1 MFNIRNFFSPMSN
14 IVRLLFLALLMLS
27 LPAMAQRAGSG
38 ADQIASF
45 AGDIPWL
52 PTEGEIFGLPVNVHG
67 QTTYINQRYNN
78 FTSSYSGQNSLSQQ
92 KSMSYTWSGTLFFG
106 ARLAPNTDV
115 YFNPEVVSGVP
126 FSGLVGLGGFTNG
139 EATKASGAQAH
150 FYSARAFVRQ
160 TINQEGDKVVLE
172 NDANQITQTVS
183 SNRVV
188 LTGGQFS
195 TLDIFD
201 DSKYAKD
208 PRIQFMNW
216 GNMTYLA
223 YDYAADARGYSWG
236 LAGEWYLDNWV
247 MRASRMLAPKTPNG
261 KDLNWQI
268 FNTYGDQVE
277 VERQHNIADLPGKV
291 SVLAYRNR
299 MILARFQDATNY
311 VIANNA
317 QGTQAINNVRTNYQ
331 YKTGIGINGEQALTK
346 DLGIYGR
353 AFTSDGHT
361 ETMSFTEADNSV
373 SVGMSLNGAG
383 WTRPSDTIGISMMQ
397 NGLSSYRKNY
407 LQNGGISYFIGDTPS
422 PYVGPNQ
429 TITYRPERIG
439 EVYYNAMLVKNVLL
453 GVNFQHINNP
463 AYNGARGPVNIA
475 SFRVHAEF

>member
-1 MFNIRNFFSPMSN
+1 MICTFFGATA
-14 IVRLLFLALLMLS
+14 F
-27 LPAMAQRAGSG
+27 AQKAGSG
-38 ADQIASF
+38 SDQIASF
-45 AGDIPWL
+45 ASPIDGL
-52 PTEGEIFGLPVNVHG
+52 PTEGTLFGLPVNIHG

-78 FTSSYSGQNSLSQQ
+78 FTSSYSGENSLSSL
-92 KSMSYTWSGTLFFG
+92 KSMSYTWSGTLFLG
-106 ARLAPNTDV
+106 ARLAPNTDI

-126 FSGLVGLGGFTNG
+126 FSDLSGLGGFTNG
-139 EATKASGAQAH
+139 EATKANGAQAK
-150 FYSARAFVRQ
+150 FYSARAFLRQ

-172 NDANQITQTVS
+172 NEANQITQTVS

-188 LTGGQFS
+188 VTAGQFS

-223 YDYAADARGYSWG
+223 YDYAADARGYSTG
-236 LAGEWYLDNWV
+236 LAGEWYLSNWV
-247 MRASRMLAPKTPNG
+247 MRASRMLAPKTPNSR
-261 KDLNWQI
+261 DLNWQI
-268 FNTYGDQVE
+268 FNTYGDQIE

-311 VIANNA
+311 VLANNA

-331 YKTGIGINGEQALTK
+331 YKTGVGINGEQALTK

-361 ETMSFTEADNSV
+361 ETMSFTEADNSI
-373 SVGMSLNGAG
+373 SVGMGLNGTS
-383 WTRPSDTIGISMMQ
+383 WSRPKDTVGISMMQ

-407 LQNGGISYFIGDTPS
+407 LQSGGVSYFIGD
-422 PYVGPNQ
+422 YAGPGQ
-429 TITYRPERIG
+429 TISYRPERIG
-439 EVYYNAMLVKNVLL
+439 EVYYNATVIKNVLAGL
-453 GVNFQHINNP
+453 NFQHINNP
-463 AYNGARGPVNIA
+463 AYNAARGPVNIL
-475 SFRVHAEF
+475 SFRIHAEF

>member
-1 MFNIRNFFSPMSN
+1 MTRKFYI
-14 IVRLLFLALLMLS
+14 LLLLSIFCTLIAAS
-27 LPAMAQRAGSG
+27 TFAQRAGSG

-45 AGDIPWL
+45 ADDISWL

-78 FTSSYSGQNSLSQQ
+78 FNSSYSGLNSLAAQ

-139 EATKASGAQAH
+139 EATKAGGLNAK
-150 FYSARAFVRQ
+150 FYSARAFIRH
-160 TINQEGDKVVLE
+160 TINQEGKKEVLE
-172 NDANQITQTVS
+172 DDANQITQTVS

-188 LTGGQFS
+188 ITAGQFS

-201 DSKYAKD
+201 DSRYAKD

-223 YDYAADARGYSWG
+223 YDYAADARGYSTG

-247 MRASRMLAPKTPNG
+247 LRASRMLAPKNPNG
-261 KDLNWQI
+261 RDLSWQI

-277 VERQHNIADLPGKV
+277 VERQHHIGELPGKV

-299 MILARFQDATNY
+299 MILARFSDATNY

-317 QGTQAINNVRTNYQ
+317 QGSQAINNVRTNYQ
-331 YKTGIGINGEQALTK
+331 YKTGVGIHGEQALTK
-346 DLGIYGR
+346 DMGVYAR

-361 ETMSFTEADNSV
+361 ETMSFTEADNSI
-373 SVGMSLNGAG
+373 SVGMGMNG
-383 WTRPSDTIGISMMQ
+383 TRWARPHDSIGISMMQ
-397 NGLSSYRKNY
+397 NGLSSFRRGY
-407 LQNGGISYFIGDTPS
+407 LQAGGVSYFIGDYASPS
-422 PYVGPNQ
+422 Q
-429 TITYRPERIG
+429 TISYRPERIG
-439 EVYYNAMLVKNVLL
+439 EVYYNATVIKNVLAGL
-453 GVNFQHINNP
+453 NFQHISNP
-463 AYNGARGPVNIA
+463 AYNSARGPVNIV
-475 SFRVHAEF
+475 SFRIHAEF

>member
-1 MFNIRNFFSPMSN
+1 MTHKSY
-14 IVRLLFLALLMLS
+14 LLLLS
-27 LPAMAQRAGSG
+27 LLAAFCSTTALAQKAGSG
-38 ADQIASF
+38 ADQVETF
-45 AGDIPWL
+45 AEPISWL
-52 PTEGEIFGLPVNVHG
+52 PTEGSLWGMPVNLHG

-78 FTSSYSGQNSLSQQ
+78 FTSSYSGQNSLDSL

-126 FSGLVGLGGFTNG
+126 FSDLAGLGGFTNG
-139 EATKASGAQAH
+139 EATKANGAQAK

-172 NDANQITQTVS
+172 NEANQITQTVS

-201 DSKYAKD
+201 DSRYAKD

-247 MRASRMLAPKTPNG
+247 MRASRMLAPKSPNG
-261 KDLNWQI
+261 RDLNWQI
-268 FNTYGDQVE
+268 FNAYGDQVE
-277 VERQHNIADLPGKV
+277 VERQHNIAELPGKV
-291 SVLAYRNR
+291 SVLAYRNN

-311 VIANNA
+311 VIQNNA
-317 QGTQAINNVRTNYQ
+317 QGTQAINNVRSSNQ
-331 YKTGIGINGEQALTK
+331 IKTGIGINAEQALTK

-361 ETMSFTEADNSV
+361 ETMSFTEADNSL
-373 SVGMSLNGAG
+373 SVGLGMNGTQ
-383 WTRPSDTIGISMMQ
+383 WKRPDDTIGISMMQ
-397 NGLSSYRKNY
+397 NGLSSYRRAY
-407 LQNGGISYFIGDTPS
+407 LQAGGVSYFIGDYASPS
-422 PYVGPNQ
+422 Q
-429 TITYRPERIG
+429 TISYSPERIG
-439 EVYYNAMLVKNVLL
+439 EVYYNATVIKNVLAGL
-453 GVNFQHINNP
+453 NFQHIINP
-463 AYNGARGPVNIA
+463 AYNSARGPVNIL
-475 SFRVHAEF
+475 SFRIHAEF

>member
-1 MFNIRNFFSPMSN
+1 MTRK
-14 IVRLLFLALLMLS
+14 LLLILLLS
-27 LPAMAQRAGSG
+27 VITASAYAQRAGSG

-45 AGDIPWL
+45 ASPIEGL
-52 PTEGEIFGLPVNVHG
+52 PTEGTVFDLPVNLHG

-78 FTSSYSGQNSLSQQ
+78 FTSSYSGVNSLSAQ

-106 ARLAPNTDV
+106 ARLAPDTDI
-115 YFNPEVVSGVP
+115 YFNPEVVSGVA
-126 FSGLVGLGGFTNG
+126 FSGLTGLGGFTNG
-139 EATKASGAQAH
+139 EATKANGAQAK

-160 TINQEGDKVVLE
+160 IINQEGEKVLLE
-172 NDANQITQTVS
+172 NEANQITQTVS

-188 LTGGQFS
+188 VTAGQFS

-201 DSKYAKD
+201 DSRYAKD

-223 YDYAADARGYSWG
+223 YDYAADARGYSTG
-236 LAGEWYLDNWV
+236 LAGEWYLSNWV
-247 MRASRMLAPKTPNG
+247 LRASRMLAPKTPNG
-261 KDLNWQI
+261 RDLNWQI

-277 VERQHNIADLPGKV
+277 VERQHSIGDMPGKV

-317 QGTQAINNVRTNYQ
+317 QGTQAINNVRNNYQ

-361 ETMSFTEADNSV
+361 ETMSFTEADNSM
-373 SVGMSLNGAG
+373 SVGLGMNGTS
-383 WTRPSDTIGISMMQ
+383 WTRPHDTIGISMMQ

-407 LQNGGISYFIGDTPS
+407 LQNGGVSYFIGDTAY
-422 PYVGPNQ
+422 PYAGPNQ
-429 TITYRPERIG
+429 TINYRPERIG

-453 GVNFQHINNP
+453 GVNFQHIQNP
-463 AYNGARGPVNIA
+463 AYNSARGPVNIA
-475 SFRVHAEF
+475 SFRIHAEF

>member
-1 MFNIRNFFSPMSN
+1 MTRKIYLLLLLSIICTFFGATA
-14 IVRLLFLALLMLS
+14 F
-27 LPAMAQRAGSG
+27 AQRAGSG
-38 ADQIASF
+38 ADQIAGF
-45 AGDIPWL
+45 AEAIHGL
-52 PTEGEIFGLPVNVHG
+52 PTEGELFGLPMNVHG

-78 FTSSYSGQNSLSQQ
+78 FTSSYSGQNSMSSL

-106 ARLAPNTDV
+106 ARLAPNTDI
-115 YFNPEVVSGVP
+115 YFNPEVISGVP
-126 FSGLVGLGGFTNG
+126 FSGLTGLGGFTNG
-139 EATKASGAQAH
+139 EATKANGAQAK
-150 FYSARAFVRQ
+150 FYSARAFLRQ

-172 NDANQITQTVS
+172 NEANQITQTVS

-188 LTGGQFS
+188 VTAGQFS

-201 DSKYAKD
+201 DSRYAKD
-208 PRIQFMNW
+208 PRVQFMNW

-223 YDYAADARGYSWG
+223 YDYAADARGYSTG
-236 LAGEWYLDNWV
+236 LAGEWYLGNWV

-261 KDLNWQI
+261 RDLNWQI

-291 SVLAYRNR
+291 SVLAYRNK

-311 VIANNA
+311 VVANNA
-317 QGTQAINNVRTNYQ
+317 QGTQAINNVRNNYQ

-361 ETMSFTEADNSV
+361 ETMSFTEADNSL
-373 SVGMSLNGAG
+373 SVGMGLNGTS
-383 WTRPSDTIGISMMQ
+383 WSRPKDTVGISMMQ

-407 LQNGGISYFIGDTPS
+407 LQSGGVSYFIGD
-422 PYVGPNQ
+422 YAGPGQ
-429 TITYRPERIG
+429 AISYRPERIG
-439 EVYYNAMLVKNVLL
+439 ELYYNATVIKNVLAGL
-453 GVNFQHINNP
+453 NFQHINNP
-463 AYNGARGPVNIA
+463 AYNAARGPVNIL
-475 SFRVHAEF
+475 SFRIHAEF

>member
-1 MFNIRNFFSPMSN
+1 MTRKIYLLLLLSMICTFFGATA
-14 IVRLLFLALLMLS
+14 F
-27 LPAMAQRAGSG
+27 AQKAGSG
-38 ADQIASF
+38 SDQIASF
-45 AGDIPWL
+45 ASPIDDL
-52 PTEGEIFGLPVNVHG
+52 PTEGTLFGLPVNIHG

-78 FTSSYSGQNSLSQQ
+78 FTSSYSGENSLSSS

-106 ARLAPNTDV
+106 ARLAPNTDI

-126 FSGLVGLGGFTNG
+126 FSDLVGLGGFSNG
-139 EATKASGAQAH
+139 EATKAAGLNAK
-150 FYSARAFVRQ
+150 FYSARAFLRQ

-172 NDANQITQTVS
+172 NEANQITQTVS

-188 LTGGQFS
+188 FTAGQFS

-201 DSKYAKD
+201 DSRYAKD

-223 YDYAADARGYSWG
+223 YDYAADARGYSTG
-236 LAGEWYLDNWV
+236 LAGEWYLSNWV
-247 MRASRMLAPKTPNG
+247 MRASRMLAPKSPNG
-261 KDLNWQI
+261 RDLNWQI
-268 FNTYGDQVE
+268 FNTYGDQIE

-331 YKTGIGINGEQALTK
+331 YKTGVGINGEQALTK

-361 ETMSFTEADNSV
+361 ETMSFTEADNSI
-373 SVGMSLNGAG
+373 SVGMGLNGTS
-383 WTRPSDTIGISMMQ
+383 WSRPKDTVGISMMQ

-407 LQNGGISYFIGDTPS
+407 LQSGGVSYFIGD
-422 PYVGPNQ
+422 YAGPGQ
-429 TITYRPERIG
+429 TISYRPERIG
-439 EVYYNAMLVKNVLL
+439 EVYYNATVIKNVLAGL
-453 GVNFQHINNP
+453 NFQHINNP
-463 AYNGARGPVNIA
+463 AYNAARGPVNIL
-475 SFRVHAEF
+475 SFRIHAEF

>member
-1 MFNIRNFFSPMSN
+1 MTRKIYLLLLLSMICTFFGATA
-14 IVRLLFLALLMLS
+14 F
-27 LPAMAQRAGSG
+27 AQKAGSG
-38 ADQIASF
+38 SDQIASF
-45 AGDIPWL
+45 AEPIDNL
-52 PTEGEIFGLPVNVHG
+52 PTEGTLFGLPVNIHG

-78 FTSSYSGQNSLSQQ
+78 FTSSYSGMNSMSAQ
-92 KSMSYTWSGTLFFG
+92 KSMAYTWSGTLFFG
-106 ARLAPNTDV
+106 ARLAPNTDI

-126 FSGLVGLGGFTNG
+126 FSDLVGLGGFSNG
-139 EATKASGAQAH
+139 EATKAAGLNAK
-150 FYSARAFVRQ
+150 FYSARAFLRQ

-172 NDANQITQTVS
+172 NEANQITQTVS

-188 LTGGQFS
+188 LTAGQFS

-201 DSKYAKD
+201 DSRYAKD

-223 YDYAADARGYSWG
+223 YDYAADARGYSTG
-236 LAGEWYLDNWV
+236 LAGEWYLSNWV
-247 MRASRMLAPKTPNG
+247 MRASRMLAPKSPNG
-261 KDLNWQI
+261 RDLNWQI
-268 FNTYGDQVE
+268 FNTYGDQIE

-311 VIANNA
+311 VVANNA

-331 YKTGIGINGEQALTK
+331 YKTGVGINGEQALTK

-361 ETMSFTEADNSV
+361 ETMSFTEADNSI
-373 SVGMSLNGAG
+373 SVGMGLNGTS
-383 WTRPSDTIGISMMQ
+383 WSRPKDTIGISMMQ

-407 LQNGGISYFIGDTPS
+407 LQSGGVSYFIGD
-422 PYVGPNQ
+422 YAGPGQ
-429 TITYRPERIG
+429 TISYRPERIG
-439 EVYYNAMLVKNVLL
+439 EVYYNATVIKNVLAGL
-453 GVNFQHINNP
+453 NFQHINNP
-463 AYNGARGPVNIA
+463 AYNAARGPVNIL
-475 SFRVHAEF
+475 SFRIHAEF

>member
-1 MFNIRNFFSPMSN
+1 MTRKIYLLLLLSIICTFFGATA
-14 IVRLLFLALLMLS
+14 F
-27 LPAMAQRAGSG
+27 AQKAGSG
-38 ADQIASF
+38 SDQIASF
-45 AGDIPWL
+45 ASPIDDL
-52 PTEGEIFGLPVNVHG
+52 PTEGTLFGLPVNIHG

-78 FTSSYSGQNSLSQQ
+78 FTSSYSGQNSMSAL
-92 KSMSYTWSGTLFFG
+92 KSMSYTWSGTLFLG

-126 FSGLVGLGGFTNG
+126 FSDLSGLGGFTNG
-139 EATKASGAQAH
+139 EATKANGAQAK
-150 FYSARAFVRQ
+150 FYSARAFLRQ
-160 TINQEGDKVVLE
+160 TINQDGDKVVLE
-172 NDANQITQTVS
+172 NEANQITQTVS

-188 LTGGQFS
+188 VTAGQFS

-223 YDYAADARGYSWG
+223 YDYAADARGYSTG
-236 LAGEWYLDNWV
+236 LAGEWYLSNWV

-261 KDLNWQI
+261 RDLNWQI
-268 FNTYGDQVE
+268 FNTYGDQIE
-277 VERQHNIADLPGKV
+277 VERQHHIADLPGKV

-311 VIANNA
+311 VLANNA

-331 YKTGIGINGEQALTK
+331 YKTGIGVNGEQALTK

-353 AFTSDGHT
+353 ALTSDGHT
-361 ETMSFTEADNSV
+361 ETMSFTEADNSI
-373 SVGMSLNGAG
+373 SVGMGLNGTS
-383 WTRPSDTIGISMMQ
+383 WSRPKDTVGISMMQ

-407 LQNGGISYFIGDTPS
+407 LQSGGVSYFIGD
-422 PYVGPNQ
+422 YAGPGQ
-429 TITYRPERIG
+429 TISYRPERIG
-439 EVYYNAMLVKNVLL
+439 EVYYNATVIKNVLAGL
-453 GVNFQHINNP
+453 NFQHINNP
-463 AYNGARGPVNIA
+463 AYNAARGPVNIV
-475 SFRVHAEF
+475 SFRIHAEF

>member
-1 MFNIRNFFSPMSN
+1 MTRKIYLLLLLSMICTFFGATA
-14 IVRLLFLALLMLS
+14 F
-27 LPAMAQRAGSG
+27 AQKAGSG
-38 ADQIASF
+38 SDQIASF
-45 AGDIPWL
+45 ASPIDNL
-52 PTEGEIFGLPVNVHG
+52 PTEGTLFGLPVNIHG

-78 FTSSYSGQNSLSQQ
+78 FTSSYSGENSLSSL

-126 FSGLVGLGGFTNG
+126 FSDLSGLGGFTNG
-139 EATKASGAQAH
+139 EATKANGAQAK
-150 FYSARAFVRQ
+150 FYSARAFLRQ

-172 NDANQITQTVS
+172 NEANQITQTVS

-188 LTGGQFS
+188 VTAGQFS

-201 DSKYAKD
+201 DSRYAKD

-223 YDYAADARGYSWG
+223 YDYAADARGYSTG
-236 LAGEWYLDNWV
+236 LAGEWYLSNWV
-247 MRASRMLAPKTPNG
+247 MRASRMLAPKSPNG
-261 KDLNWQI
+261 RDLNWQI
-268 FNTYGDQVE
+268 FNAYGDQIE

-311 VIANNA
+311 VVSNNA

-331 YKTGIGINGEQALTK
+331 YKTGIGVNGEQALTK

-361 ETMSFTEADNSV
+361 ETMSFTEADNSI
-373 SVGMSLNGAG
+373 SVGMGLNGTS
-383 WTRPSDTIGISMMQ
+383 WSRPKDTIGISMMQ

-407 LQNGGISYFIGDTPS
+407 LQSGGVSYFIGD
-422 PYVGPNQ
+422 YAGPGQ
-429 TITYRPERIG
+429 TISYRPERIG
-439 EVYYNAMLVKNVLL
+439 EVYYNATVIKNVLAGL
-453 GVNFQHINNP
+453 NFQHINNP
-463 AYNGARGPVNIA
+463 AYNSARGPVNIL

>member
-1 MFNIRNFFSPMSN
+1 MICTFFGATA
-14 IVRLLFLALLMLS
+14 F
-27 LPAMAQRAGSG
+27 AQKAGSG
-38 ADQIASF
+38 SDQISSF
-45 AGDIPWL
+45 ASPIEDL
-52 PTEGEIFGLPVNVHG
+52 PTEGTLFGLPVNIHG

-78 FTSSYSGQNSLSQQ
+78 FTSSYSGENSLSSL

-106 ARLAPNTDV
+106 ARLAPNTDI

-126 FSGLVGLGGFTNG
+126 FSDLVGLGGFSNG
-139 EATKASGAQAH
+139 EATKAAGLNAK
-150 FYSARAFVRQ
+150 FYSARAFLRQ

-172 NDANQITQTVS
+172 NEANQITQTVS

-188 LTGGQFS
+188 LTAGQFS

-223 YDYAADARGYSWG
+223 YDYAADARGYSTG
-236 LAGEWYLDNWV
+236 LAGEWYLSNWV
-247 MRASRMLAPKTPNG
+247 MRASRMLAPKSPNG
-261 KDLNWQI
+261 RDLNWQI
-268 FNTYGDQVE
+268 FNTYGDQIE

-311 VIANNA
+311 VLANNA
-317 QGTQAINNVRTNYQ
+317 QGSQAINNVRTNYQ
-331 YKTGIGINGEQALTK
+331 YKTGIGVNGEQALTK

-361 ETMSFTEADNSV
+361 ETMSFTEADNSI
-373 SVGMSLNGAG
+373 SVGMGLNGTS
-383 WTRPSDTIGISMMQ
+383 WSRPKDTIGISMMQ

-407 LQNGGISYFIGDTPS
+407 LQSGGVSYFIGD
-422 PYVGPNQ
+422 YAGPGQ
-429 TITYRPERIG
+429 TISYRPERIG
-439 EVYYNAMLVKNVLL
+439 EVYYNATVIKNVLAGL
-453 GVNFQHINNP
+453 NFQHINNP
-463 AYNGARGPVNIA
+463 AYNAARGPVNIL
-475 SFRVHAEF
+475 SFRIHAEF

>member
-1 MFNIRNFFSPMSN
+1 MICTFFGATA
-14 IVRLLFLALLMLS
+14 F
-27 LPAMAQRAGSG
+27 AQRAGSG

-45 AGDIPWL
+45 ANDLSWL
-52 PTEGEIFGLPVNVHG
+52 PTEGEFLGLPVNVHG

-78 FTSSYSGQNSLSQQ
+78 FTSSYSGPNSMSAL

-106 ARLAPNTDV
+106 ARLAPNTDI

-126 FSGLVGLGGFTNG
+126 FSDLTGLGGFTNG
-139 EATKASGAQAH
+139 EATKAAGLNAKL
-150 FYSARAFVRQ
+150 YSARAFLRQ
-160 TINQEGDKVVLE
+160 TFNQEGNKVVLE

-188 LTGGQFS
+188 ITAGQFS

-223 YDYAADARGYSWG
+223 YDYAADARGYSTG
-236 LAGEWYLDNWV
+236 LAGEWYVDNWV
-247 MRASRMLAPKTPNG
+247 LRASRMLAPKNPNG
-261 KDLNWQI
+261 RDLNWQI
-268 FNTYGDQVE
+268 FNAYGDQIE

-299 MILARFQDATNY
+299 MILARFQDATNF

-317 QGTQAINNVRTNYQ
+317 QGTQAINNVRNNYQ

-353 AFTSDGHT
+353 AFRSDGHT
-361 ETMSFTEADNSV
+361 ETMSFTEADNSI
-373 SVGMSLNGAG
+373 SVGMGLNGAS
-383 WTRPSDTIGISMMQ
+383 WQRPSDTIGISIMQ
-397 NGLSSYRKNY
+397 NGLSSFRRGY
-407 LQNGGISYFIGDTPS
+407 LQAGGVSYFIGD
-422 PYVGPNQ
+422 YAGPGQ
-429 TITYRPERIG
+429 TISYRPERIG
-439 EVYYNAMLVKNVLL
+439 ELYYNALVVKNVLAGL
-453 GVNFQHINNP
+453 NFQHINNP
-463 AYNGARGPVNIA
+463 AYNSARGPVNIL
-475 SFRVHAEF
+475 SFRIHAEF

>member
-1 MFNIRNFFSPMSN
+1 MTRKPY
-14 IVRLLFLALLMLS
+14 LPLLS
-27 LPAMAQRAGSG
+27 LLIVVCSTTALAQKAGSG
-38 ADQIASF
+38 ADQIETF
-45 AGDIPWL
+45 AAPIPGL
-52 PTEGEIFGLPVNVHG
+52 PTEGNIWGMPVNLHG

-78 FTSSYSGQNSLSQQ
+78 FKSSYSGQNSLDSL

-106 ARLAPNTDV
+106 ARIAPNTDV

-126 FSGLVGLGGFTNG
+126 FSDLAGLGGFTNG
-139 EATKASGAQAH
+139 EATKANGAQAK
-150 FYSARAFVRQ
+150 FYSARAFARH

-172 NDANQITQTVS
+172 NEANQITQTVS

-201 DSKYAKD
+201 DSRYAKD

-247 MRASRMLAPKTPNG
+247 MRASRMLAPKSPNG
-261 KDLNWQI
+261 RDLNWQI
-268 FNTYGDQVE
+268 FNAYGDQVE
-277 VERQHNIADLPGKV
+277 VERQHNIAELPGKV
-291 SVLAYRNR
+291 SVLAYRNQ

-311 VIANNA
+311 INQDPATR
-317 QGTQAINNVRTNYQ
+317 QGSQAINNVRTSNQ
-331 YKTGIGINGEQALTK
+331 IKTGIGLNAEQALTK

-361 ETMSFTEADNSV
+361 ETMSFTEADNSI
-373 SVGMSLNGAG
+373 SVGMGMNGTQ
-383 WTRPSDTIGISMMQ
+383 WKRPDDTIGISMMQ
-397 NGLSSYRKNY
+397 NGLSSYRRSY
-407 LQNGGISYFIGDTPS
+407 LQAGGVSYFIGDYASPS
-422 PYVGPNQ
+422 Q
-429 TITYRPERIG
+429 TISYSPERIG
-439 EVYYNAMLVKNVLL
+439 EIYYNATVIKNVLAGL
-453 GVNFQHINNP
+453 NFQHIINP
-463 AYNGARGPVNIA
+463 AYNSARGPVNIL
-475 SFRVHAEF
+475 SFRIHAEF

>member
-1 MFNIRNFFSPMSN
+1 MICTFFGATA
-14 IVRLLFLALLMLS
+14 F
-27 LPAMAQRAGSG
+27 AQKAGSG
-38 ADQIASF
+38 SDQIASF
-45 AGDIPWL
+45 AEPIDNL
-52 PTEGEIFGLPVNVHG
+52 PTEGTLFGLPVNIHG

-78 FTSSYSGQNSLSQQ
+78 FTSSYSGMNSMSAQ
-92 KSMSYTWSGTLFFG
+92 KSMAYTWSGTLFFG
-106 ARLAPNTDV
+106 ARLAPNTDI
-115 YFNPEVVSGVP
+115 YFNPEVISGVP
-126 FSGLVGLGGFTNG
+126 FSDLTGLGGFSNG
-139 EATKASGAQAH
+139 EANKSAGLNAK
-150 FYSARAFVRQ
+150 FYSARAFLRQ

-172 NDANQITQTVS
+172 NEANQITQTVS

-188 LTGGQFS
+188 VTAGQFS

-201 DSKYAKD
+201 DSRYAKD

-223 YDYAADARGYSWG
+223 YDYAADARGYSTG
-236 LAGEWYLDNWV
+236 LAGEWYLSNWV

-261 KDLNWQI
+261 RDLNWQI
-268 FNTYGDQVE
+268 FNAYGDQIE

-311 VIANNA
+311 VVANNA

-331 YKTGIGINGEQALTK
+331 YKTGVGINGEQALTK

-361 ETMSFTEADNSV
+361 ETMSFTEADNSI
-373 SVGMSLNGAG
+373 SVGMGLNGTS
-383 WTRPSDTIGISMMQ
+383 WSRPKDTIGISMMQ

-407 LQNGGISYFIGDTPS
+407 LQSGGVSYFIGD
-422 PYVGPNQ
+422 YAGPGQ
-429 TITYRPERIG
+429 TISYRPERIG
-439 EVYYNAMLVKNVLL
+439 EVYYNATVIKNVLAGL
-453 GVNFQHINNP
+453 NFQHINNP
-463 AYNGARGPVNIA
+463 AYNAARGPVNIL
-475 SFRVHAEF
+475 SFRIHAEF

>member
-1 MFNIRNFFSPMSN
+1 MTRKIYLLLLLSIICTFFGATA
-14 IVRLLFLALLMLS
+14 F
-27 LPAMAQRAGSG
+27 AQKAGSG
-38 ADQIASF
+38 SDQIASF
-45 AGDIPWL
+45 ASPIDDL
-52 PTEGEIFGLPVNVHG
+52 PTEGTLFGLPVNIHG

-78 FTSSYSGQNSLSQQ
+78 FTSSYSGENSLSSL
-92 KSMSYTWSGTLFFG
+92 KSMSYTWSGTLFLG
-106 ARLAPNTDV
+106 ARLAPNTDI

-126 FSGLVGLGGFTNG
+126 FSDLSGLGGFTNG
-139 EATKASGAQAH
+139 EATKANGAQAK
-150 FYSARAFVRQ
+150 FYSARAFLRQ

-172 NDANQITQTVS
+172 NEANQITQTVS

-188 LTGGQFS
+188 VTAGQFS

-223 YDYAADARGYSWG
+223 YDYAADARGYSTG
-236 LAGEWYLDNWV
+236 LAGEWYLSNWV

-261 KDLNWQI
+261 RDLNWQI

-291 SVLAYRNR
+291 SVLAYRNK
-299 MILARFQDATNY
+299 MILARFSDATNY
-311 VIANNA
+311 IDQDPNA
-317 QGTQAINNVRTNYQ
+317 RQGTQAINNVRNNMQ
-331 YKTGIGINGEQALTK
+331 IKTGIGIHGEQALTK

-361 ETMSFTEADNSV
+361 ETMSFTEADNSL
-373 SVGMSLNGAG
+373 SVGLGMNGTS
-383 WTRPSDTIGISMMQ
+383 WKRPNDSIGISMMQ
-397 NGLSSYRKNY
+397 NGLSSYRRSY
-407 LQNGGISYFIGDTPS
+407 LQAGGVSYFIGDYASPS
-422 PYVGPNQ
+422 Q
-429 TITYRPERIG
+429 TISYSPERIG
-439 EVYYNAMLVKNVLL
+439 EVYYNATVIKNVLAGL
-453 GVNFQHINNP
+453 NFQHIINP
-463 AYNGARGPVNIA
+463 AYNSARGPVNIL